1 MKFDIMIMLKK
12 GFLGFIYSLVAVIV
26 MAIVKAMTDYKPVPC
41 SAEILENC
49 TPSYIIN
56 LYYAI
61 VPTITG
67 ALIAFANYL
76 KNRKNV

>member
-12 GFLGFIYSLVAVIV
+12 GFLGFIYSLMGVVV
-26 MAIVKAMTDYKPVPC
+26 MAVVQALSSYKPAVC
-41 SAEILENC
+41 SAEIIDNC
-49 TPSYIIN
+49 TPQFIVT

-61 VPTITG
+61 VPTVTG

-76 KNRKNV
+76 KNRKNA

>member
-12 GFLGFIYSLVAVIV
+12 GFLGFIYSLVAVII
-26 MAIVKAMTDYKPVPC
+26 MAVVQALTSYKPVIC
-41 SAEILENC
+41 SGEILENC
-49 TPSYIIN
+49 TPGYIVN

-61 VPTITG
+61 VPTVTG

-76 KNRKNV
+76 KNRKNT